1 MATNSIRPF
10 DICTLKLK
18 QKVFIFDWLDSKK
31 VSSKYTL
38 PFGKAVAST
47 YMCILAQETF

>member
-1 MATNSIRPF
+1 MRPF
-10 DICTLKLK
+10 DIHTLKFK

-47 YMCILAQETF
+47 YTCILAQEIF